1 MNLASGVRLALRS
14 LSKAPLFSAVAV
26 LSLALG
32 IGANT
37 AIFSLIDQLMLRR
50 LPVKNP
56 TELVLLDS
64 HSNHLGNNRGANSFS
79 YPMYQDFLAHNQV
92 FSGVLCRVTTPVSMS
107 FNGQTERASG
117 EMVSGT
123 YFQVLGVGAAVGRT
137 IAPDDDATVLGHPV
151 VMLSYRYW
159 QTRFGG
165 DPSVLNKNMVVN
177 GHNFTV
183 IGVAA
188 RGFDGIEP
196 GSVTEL
202 FVPVTMKA
210 WMTPNGV
217 GLEDLNDRR
226 SSWLQIL
233 GRLKPGVTPP
243 QAKASMQVLFHQI
256 IEQEAKDPQIARVSE
271 YDRQQFLKAT
281 INILPAATGRSFLR
295 TQMTRPLQ
303 VLMAIVALVLLIAC
317 GNVANL
323 LLVRAAG
330 RQREIA
336 VRLALGAGRW
346 QIMRQLLVES
356 VLLALTGGV
365 VGVGVAYA
373 GVKALL
379 GFLPQSGTE
388 LGLAA
393 TPDGRVLL
401 FNFGVALVTGL
412 IFGLVPALQATNP
425 DVGPTLRDQARSV
438 AGSGHGRLRKSLVGA
453 QVTISL
459 LLLIGAGLFIRSLQ
473 NLRDVGPGFR
483 ASALITFTADPSL
496 NGYDGPHSLT
506 FFRELNRKLAALP
519 GVQSASLA
527 MIGILEDNDW
537 DSTVNVEGYA
547 PKPGED
553 MNPQFNAISPAY
565 FATLGVPLLEGRDF
579 SDRDATTIR
588 HPGIPFPIPNV
599 IIVNEKLAKRY
610 FGNHSAVGRH
620 IGFGNEPGSIAD
632 MLIVGVV
639 KDFRYQR
646 IRGDI
651 TRQAF
656 IPYLGLP
663 FTRDMTSYVRT
674 PLPPKDAF
682 NAIRRTVA
690 SLDRNLP
697 VYNLRT
703 LESTIDASLLN
714 ERLVASLSA
723 LFGALATLLAVIGL
737 YGVMAY
743 TVEQRTREIGIRVA
757 LGAQRRNVVWLVMK
771 EVVAMVGIGFAIGL
785 PAAWLSSKLV
795 ASLLYGIRPND
806 PISIAAPMA
815 VLAGVALLAGY
826 IPAVRASRV
835 DPLRALRYE

>member
-1 MNLASGVRLALRS
+1 MNLASDLRFAMRS

-37 AIFSLIDQLMLRR
+37 AIFSLIDQLMLRL
-50 LPVKNP
+50 LPVRNP
-56 TELVLLDS
+56 SELVLLDTKGS
-64 HSNHLGNNRGANSFS
+64 HLGNNRGANSFS
-79 YPMYQDFLAHNQV
+79 YPMYQDFVAHNQV
-92 FSGVLCRVTTPVSMS
+92 FSGLLCRVTTPVSMS
-107 FNGQTERASG
+107 FSGQTERASG

-137 IAPDDDATVLGHPV
+137 ITPNDDTTALGHPV
-151 VMLSYRYW
+151 VVLSYRYW
-159 QTRFGG
+159 QTRFAG

-196 GSVTEL
+196 GSVTEI
-202 FVPVTMKA
+202 FAPVTMKD
-210 WMTPNGV
+210 WMTNDSAGM
-217 GLEDLNDRR
+217 EDLNDRR
-226 SSWLQIL
+226 TSWLQIV
-233 GRLKPGVTPP
+233 GRLKPGVSTP
-243 QAKASMQVLFHQI
+243 QAKASMQILFHQI
-256 IEQEAKDPQIARVSE
+256 LEEEAKDPRIARVSE
-271 YDRQQFLKAT
+271 YDRQQFLKST
-281 INILPAATGRSFLR
+281 IDVLPAAKGRSFLR
-295 TQMTRPLQ
+295 SQMTRPLQ

-336 VRLALGAGRW
+336 VRLALGAGRL

-356 VLLALTGGV
+356 VLLAITGGV
-365 VGVGVAYA
+365 MGVAVAYA
-373 GVKALL
+373 GVKVLL
-379 GFLPQSGTE
+379 GFLPQSSTE

-393 TPDGRVLL
+393 TPDGRIIL
-401 FNFGVALVTGL
+401 FNFAVAFVTGL
-412 IFGLVPALQATNP
+412 AFGLIPALQATNP
-425 DVGPTLRDQARSV
+425 DVGPTLKNQARSV
-438 AGSGHGRLRKSLVGA
+438 AGGGHARLRKSLVGA

-473 NLRDVGPGFR
+473 NLRDVGPGFP
-483 ASALITFTADPSL
+483 ANSLIAFTVDPSL
-496 NGYDGPHSLT
+496 NGYDGPHSLN
-506 FFRELNRKLAALP
+506 FYRELNRKLATEP

-527 MIGILEDNDW
+527 MVGILEDNEW
-537 DSTVNVEGYA
+537 DSTVNVEGYSS
-547 PKPGED
+547 KPGED
-553 MNPQFNAISPAY
+553 MNPQFNAVSPGY
-565 FATLGVPLLEGRDF
+565 FATLGVPLVEGRDF
-579 SDRDATTIR
+579 NDRDTTTIR
-588 HPGIPFPIPNV
+588 HTGIPFPVPNV
-599 IIVNEKLAKRY
+599 IIVNEKMAKRY

-620 IGFGNEPGSIAD
+620 IGFGNEPGAVAD
-632 MLIVGVV
+632 MQIVGVV

-656 IPYLGLP
+656 IPYFGLP
-663 FTRDMTSYVRT
+663 FAAEMSSYVRT
-674 PLPPKDAF
+674 PLPAREAF
-682 NAIRRTVA
+682 SAVRRTVT

-703 LESTIDASLLN
+703 IESTIDASLLN
-714 ERLVASLSA
+714 KRLVASLSA

-757 LGAQRRNVVWLVMK
+757 LGAQRSNVVWLVMR

-785 PAAWLSSKLV
+785 PAAWVSSKLV
-795 ASLLYGIRPND
+795 TSLLYGIQPND
-806 PISIAAPMA
+806 PIAIAVPMA
-815 VLAGVALLAGY
+815 VLASVALLAGY
-826 IPAVRASRV
+826 VPAFRASRV
-835 DPLRALRYE
+835 DPLRALHYE